1 MFNHKVLYNV
11 IVFLADKSIS
21 LIQLCKNNTL
31 CIKQYNRARIINK
44 NSISNTEYNLYFRYI
59 CNNFVD
65 KTF

>member
-1 MFNHKVLYNV
+1 MFNHKVLYYV

-31 CIKQYNRARIINK
+31 CKKQYKRARIINK

-59 CNNFVD
+59 CNAFVD

>member
-31 CIKQYNRARIINK
+31 CKKEYKRARIINK
-44 NSISNTEYNLYFRYI
+44 NSI
-59 CNNFVD
+59 
-65 KTF
+65 

>member
-31 CIKQYNRARIINK
+31 CKKNTKEHVLLIKIQYK
-44 NSISNTEYNLYFRYI
+44 TLNTTCILNI
-59 CNNFVD
+59 FVILL
-65 KTF
+65 